1 MNFVS
6 RICSQNRIQTF
17 KEGWRRRNGSEM
29 PDFMIKFSEDAEKS
43 MEILKNYKM
52 LSTSHSYWKSKLK
65 YLKYL
70 RMSYYNSTIRWPLF

>member
-1 MNFVS
+1 
-6 RICSQNRIQTF
+6 
-17 KEGWRRRNGSEM
+17 M

-70 RMSYYNSTIRWPLF
+70 RMSYYSSTIRWPLF